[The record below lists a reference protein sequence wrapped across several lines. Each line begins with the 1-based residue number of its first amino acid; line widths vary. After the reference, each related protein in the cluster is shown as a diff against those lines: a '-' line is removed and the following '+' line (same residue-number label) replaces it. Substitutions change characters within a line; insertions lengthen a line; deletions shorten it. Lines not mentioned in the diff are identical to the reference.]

1 MKNYYSFLYKSRT
14 QNFFL
19 SLYLILRLFF
29 FRKFSFIEKK
39 FYQKY
44 LQLNK
49 DNLDFK
55 TKGKYTQDWFSYNI
69 KYIARTIYKC
79 NFHDE
84 KLNILEIGSYE
95 GLSTV
100 FFLSLLKDSK
110 ITCVDPF
117 SDFEENKDKDF
128 NLVYEN
134 FIYNTKEFKNRI
146 KLFKSTSDNFFRNIS
161 NEIYDLIYIDGS
173 HHADN
178 VYRDAENSYNKL
190 KKGGIIIFDDFLWDY
205 HKNPNDNPIGGIKKF
220 LVKNFFNLKIISL
233 SYQIIVMKI

>member
-100 FFLSLLKDSK
+100 FFLSTLRNSHV
-110 ITCVDPF
+110 TCVDPF
-117 SDFEENKDKDF
+117 SDFEENKDKNF
-128 NLVYEN
+128 NEVYEN
-134 FIYNTKEFKNRI
+134 FLFNTREYSKRV
-146 KLFKSTSDNFFRNIS
+146 KLFKGISDDYFKNQS
-161 NEIYDLIYIDGS
+161 NDLFDIVFIDGS
-173 HHADN
+173 HYAEN
-178 VYRDAENSYNKL
+178 VFRDAINSFNKL
-190 KKGGIIIFDDFLWDY
+190 KKGGIIIFDDFLWQY
-205 HKNPNDNPIGGIKKF
+205 HNDPNQNPIGGIKKF
-220 LVKNFFNLKIISL
+220 LSRNFFNLKIVSI
-233 SYQIIVMKI
+233 SYQIIIMKI